1 MLQPGWV
8 YRAKVNHLIDGDTIG
23 VVVDLGFH
31 VHVVEVVRLDGV
43 NAPELHAPDPAPGRA
58 ALAFVVDWL
67 AGAGTGEWPLVIV
80 TRKGTTQE
88 KYGRYLARVLRSSD
102 GAELCADLLLA
113 GFAVA
118 YSGGAR

>member
-58 ALAFVVDWL
+58 ALAFVVDW
-67 AGAGTGEWPLVIV
+67 PLVIV